1 MQLTCA
7 FATAAHGTPQLALGI
22 ISRSNNYNWVCVLH
36 IAAASQTYSAIFIP
50 DFNIFTYLT
59 PRALQTHAH
68 KMHTT
73 HNAHNAQCIYTAHT
87 LHATQQGTEHTS
99 RTAPVPA
106 LTSTSPATAPHARQD
121 TPHHCAHAAPLR
133 TRHSLSSRRRV

>member
-50 DFNIFTYLT
+50 DFNILHISH
-59 PRALQTHAH
+59 RAHCKNMRT
-68 KMHTT
+68 MHTM
-73 HNAHNAQCIYTAHT
+73 HNAYNAQCIHICSTHASRHAARHRTHVPHSTRSCTDQHIPRHGTTRTPGHT
-87 LHATQQGTEHTS
+87 
-99 RTAPVPA
+99 
-106 LTSTSPATAPHARQD
+106 
-121 TPHHCAHAAPLR
+121 APLR